1 MLHDQNRREGAL
13 HFRAHFSRDEAEAL
27 IPHLRPIVERMLD
40 LVGRLRDDRETDDDQ
55 EELVGLIRKVESWG
69 CQVRRLEE
77 GVIDFPTDVAGQPV
91 FFSWAIG
98 EHGIRYYSEPD
109 EGAAA
114 RHPLPDTAPPNAR
127 PN

>member
-1 MLHDQNRREGAL
+1 M

-40 LVGRLRDDRETDDDQ
+40 LVGRLREDRETDDDQ

-91 FFSWAIG
+91 FFSWAFG

-109 EGAAA
+109 EGPAA
-114 RHPLPDTAPPNAR
+114 RHPLPEATKPAAR